1 MTILATD
8 KLILIKAEEA
18 SAAKS
23 IFREP
28 QGFCIVR
35 VKDILVALSVRDH
48 NDPAR
53 AYAIGM
59 AAHHKA
65 HMTAVAYALVPE
77 TPFSIYPQFV
87 SGLVQEFRA
96 EAEQAVQ
103 AAGKRF
109 EHAAR
114 SGAVEHRFERA
125 TCSLLDAASDFMF
138 RLRTADIAV
147 MTQHK
152 SGDPERFGDVFFE
165 SALLHSG
172 RPVLV
177 VPRGY
182 EAHFSVERVL
192 IAWDASIH
200 ATRAVAAAVPFL
212 IGSASIRILTVQE
225 PSKGGDF
232 RESALVQHLRRH
244 DLKADLVQRGDRDV
258 PEAILQEVESSQP
271 TLLVMGGYRHS
282 RFREFVF
289 GGATRLM
296 LNKMAA
302 PVLFAH

>member
-1 MTILATD
+1 M
-8 KLILIKAEEA
+8 
-18 SAAKS
+18 
-23 IFREP
+23 
-28 QGFCIVR
+28 R
-35 VKDILVALSVRDH
+35 VKDILIALNARDQ

-53 AYAIGM
+53 DYAIGI
-59 AAHHKA
+59 AAHHHA
-65 HMTAVAYALVPE
+65 HVTAVAYALVPE
-77 TPFSIYPQFV
+77 APFSIHPQFV
-87 SGLVQEFRA
+87 SGLVQKFRA

-114 SGAVEHRFERA
+114 NSKVEHSFEET
-125 TCSLLDAASDFMF
+125 TCTLLEAASDFMF

-152 SGDPERFGDVFFE
+152 RGDPERFGDVLFK
-165 SALLHSG
+165 SALFHSG

-182 EAHFSVERVL
+182 QGHYSVERVL
-192 IAWDASIH
+192 IAWDASVH
-200 ATRAVAAAVPFL
+200 ATRAAAAAIPL
-212 IGSASIRILTVQE
+212 LAGSASIRVLTVQE
-225 PSKGGDF
+225 ISKGDDF
-232 RESALVQHLRRH
+232 RQSALVQHLRRH
-244 DLKADLVQRGDRDV
+244 DLNVELAQRSDRDV
-258 PEAILQEVESSQP
+258 PEAILREVESFRA

-296 LNKMAA
+296 LDKMAA